1 MVLCTMFLFPLDLHR
16 SLPSFGCIGSSF
28 DTLLEYAE
36 NWNDLP
42 EDANALIE
50 LFDLIY
56 HYASE
61 VHGRVAIK
69 KWLTTNRDKSV
80 LDRLDPTDVAFALL
94 VFENYSPKWV
104 EDIETDR
111 QDCAAVDAMTNH
123 EEDETNKRKRNG
135 SAQDDEG
142 RKKKKK
148 RRLFVGKYTKHP
160 HCKNQYLESGWSKAG
175 MQRYEELC
183 RFFNSLFHNKDVW
196 LKCKE
201 GWDEYVMSKKQGG
214 RGECWVPTYHREDVE
229 EPDSDHDNGSGEGN
243 GWFQFVVPKTEDVD
257 GGIEFKEQY
266 VTRRMGV

>member
-1 MVLCTMFLFPLDLHR
+1 MVLRSMLLFPLDLHR
-16 SLPSFGCIGSSF
+16 SVPSFGRIGSSF
-28 DTLLEYAE
+28 DTLLEYTE

-50 LFDLIY
+50 HFDLIY

-69 KWLTTNRDKSV
+69 KWLKTNRDKSL

-148 RRLFVGKYTKHP
+148 RRLFVGKYTKDP
-160 HCKNQYLESGWSKAG
+160 HCKNQYLQSGWSKEG
-175 MQRYEELC
+175 MQRYDELC
-183 RFFNSLFHNKDVW
+183 RFFNSLFQNQDIW

-201 GWDEYVMSKKQGG
+201 GWEEYVMSKKQGG
-214 RGECWVPTYHREDVE
+214 GECWVPTYHLEDAGE
-229 EPDSDHDNGSGEGN
+229 TDLDQHNGSGEDN
-243 GWFQFVVPKTEDVD
+243 GWFQFVVPKTKEVD
-257 GGIEFKEQY
+257 GRIDFKTQGV
-266 VTRRMGV
+266 VTRTLGV

>member
-1 MVLCTMFLFPLDLHR
+1 MVLRTMLLFPLELHR
-16 SLPSFGCIGSSF
+16 SLPSFVRIGSSF

-36 NWNDLP
+36 NWNALTN
-42 EDANALIE
+42 DAKALIE

-69 KWLTTNRDKSV
+69 KWLKTNRDKSV

-123 EEDETNKRKRNG
+123 EEDEKNKRKRNG

-142 RKKKKK
+142 LKKKKK
-148 RRLFVGKYTKHP
+148 RRLFVGKYTKHL
-160 HCKNQYLESGWSKAG
+160 QSGWSKTG

-183 RFFNSLFHNKDVW
+183 RFFNSLFHNQDVW

-214 RGECWVPTYHREDVE
+214 GECWVPTYHRDDVE
-229 EPDSDHDNGSGEGN
+229 ETDSDQDNGSGEGN
-243 GWFQFVVPKTEDVD
+243 GWFQFVVPKSEEVD
-257 GGIEFKEQY
+257 GGIEFKEQD
-266 VTRRMGV
+266 VTHKLGV